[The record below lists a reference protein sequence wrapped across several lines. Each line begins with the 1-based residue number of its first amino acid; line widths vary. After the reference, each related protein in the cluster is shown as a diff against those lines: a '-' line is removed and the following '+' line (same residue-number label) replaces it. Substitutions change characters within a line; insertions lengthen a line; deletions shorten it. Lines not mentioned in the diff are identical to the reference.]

1 MVMEK
6 SGVSADGLVKAYVN
20 IRSKREELSK
30 EYDSKDSELASQ
42 LNLIKEE
49 LLKLCASIDADSIK
63 TGSGTITRTVK
74 TKYMTTDWEAV
85 YEFIKENDAVEILE
99 KRIHQGN
106 LRSLIEENPDLL
118 PKGMNCLREYA
129 ITVRRSR

>member
-1 MVMEK
+1 MEK

-63 TGSGTITRTVK
+63 TGSGTI
-74 TKYMTTDWEAV
+74 DWESV
-85 YEFIKENDAVEILE
+85 YEFIKKNDAVEILE

>member
-1 MVMEK
+1 MGK
-6 SGVSADGLVKAYVN
+6 SGVSAESLVKAYVN
-20 IRSKREELSK
+20 IRSKREELSR
-30 EYDSKDSELASQ
+30 EYDNRDSELASQ
-42 LNLIKEE
+42 LDLVRQE

-63 TGSGTITRTVK
+63 TGSGTITRTVR
-74 TKYMTTDWEAV
+74 TKYMTTDWESV

>member
-1 MVMEK
+1 
-6 SGVSADGLVKAYVN
+6 
-20 IRSKREELSK
+20 
-30 EYDSKDSELASQ
+30 
-42 LNLIKEE
+42 

-74 TKYMTTDWEAV
+74 TKYMTTDWESV
-85 YEFIKENDAVEILE
+85 YEFIKKNDAVEILE